1 MSETTKP
8 PEPTKTNE
16 TLAESTYDRSRG
28 GGSGTPERNS
38 AATGPKDTVSG
49 TVRETPDDPSDRPGT
64 EAEEAAR

>member
-8 PEPTKTNE
+8 PEPTE
-16 TLAESTYDRSRG
+16 TLTESTSDRSRG
-28 GGSGTPERNS
+28 GSSGKPEQNS

-49 TVRETPDDPSDRPGT
+49 IVQETPDDPSDRPGT

>member
-1 MSETTKP
+1 MSETTRP
-8 PEPTKTNE
+8 PEPTKVNE
-16 TLAESTYDRSRG
+16 DLAASSYDRSRG
-28 GGSGTPERNS
+28 GGSGEPEQNG

>member
-8 PEPTKTNE
+8 TE
-16 TLAESTYDRSRG
+16 TLTESTSDRSRG
-28 GGSGTPERNS
+28 GGSGKPEQNS

-49 TVRETPDDPSDRPGT
+49 IVQETPDDPSDRPGT